1 ATPRSSARQLVRE
14 ALERYGLNPDDF
26 GQFALCDVVGR
37 PGGGTASSAG
47 GWQGE
52 HLREVGDWERPLVL
66 QELWKPKAGW
76 SRRFEIRRRQEL
88 ERAGDTGDDGDT
100 AGEWGQS
107 PECRP
112 GGGREGGGHPGVA

>member
-1 ATPRSSARQLVRE
+1 ATPRCSARQLVRE
-14 ALERYGLNPDDF
+14 ALERYGLDPEQF

-37 PGGGTASSAG
+37 PGASAG

-76 SRRFEIRRRQEL
+76 SRRFEIRRRQDL
-88 ERAGDTGDDGDT
+88 ERAGEAAEEGDG
-100 AGEWGQS
+100 AGECPEGWRVS
-107 PECRP
+107 PERWRVSP
-112 GGGREGGGHPGVA
+112 GWW

>member
-37 PGGGTASSAG
+37 PGGGGTAG
-47 GWQGE
+47 GAWQGE

-76 SRRFEIRRRQEL
+76 SRRFEIRRRQDL
-88 ERAGDTGDDGDT
+88 EKAGDGDDGDT
-100 AGEWGQS
+100 AGERGQPPKVAPRGWRRGWQRS
-107 PECRP
+107 
-112 GGGREGGGHPGVA
+112 GGG

>member
-37 PGGGTASSAG
+37 PGGGGTAGG

-76 SRRFEIRRRQEL
+76 SRRFEIRRRQDL
-88 ERAGDTGDDGDT
+88 ERAGEAGDDGDS
-100 AGEWGQS
+100 AGECGH
-107 PECRP
+107 RP
-112 GGGREGGGHPGVA
+112 RSGGDRPRSG

>member
-37 PGGGTASSAG
+37 PGGGGAAGG

-76 SRRFEIRRRQEL
+76 SRRFEIRRRQDL
-88 ERAGDTGDDGDT
+88 ERAGD
-100 AGEWGQS
+100 
-107 PECRP
+107 
-112 GGGREGGGHPGVA
+112 